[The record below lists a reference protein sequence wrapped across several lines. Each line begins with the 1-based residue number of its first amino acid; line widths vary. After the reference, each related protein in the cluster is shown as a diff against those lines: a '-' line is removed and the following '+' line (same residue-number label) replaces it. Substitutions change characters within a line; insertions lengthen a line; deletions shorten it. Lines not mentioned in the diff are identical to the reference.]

1 MGKLNLSN
9 QPLKGR
15 KNKFGYALKT
25 IKVCG
30 YSCCLIRRGERISI
44 IIMAWEKPMSGT
56 QQAHGLFIKAF

>member
-30 YSCCLIRRGERISI
+30 YSCCLIRRGREDKHNYYGLGKAHERYAAGS
-44 IIMAWEKPMSGT
+44 W
-56 QQAHGLFIKAF
+56 AFH